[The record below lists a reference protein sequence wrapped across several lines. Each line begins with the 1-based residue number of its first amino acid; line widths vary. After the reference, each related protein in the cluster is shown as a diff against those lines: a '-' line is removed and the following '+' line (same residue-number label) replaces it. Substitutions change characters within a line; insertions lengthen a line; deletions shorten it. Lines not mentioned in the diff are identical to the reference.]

1 MSDFFDDEFSAYNID
16 GRKAKDV
23 KATTTDNETG
33 ISPVEEPMLPEIED
47 KGEEEPL
54 PQELNDGEEDE
65 EVEEEDNNPSQEE
78 EDRKADDEEARRVIE
93 KRQAELEA
101 RHQSMSLGGKKTLSK
116 EDIEQMI
123 VLQEENVNDANTLLE
138 KVMRMSDSNNGK
150 RKPKGLIITKQQLEK
165 VACVFKAT
173 KALLELYVEMD
184 IPLLYESLDEC
195 NICSLATNTQRQLKA
210 HMPTM
215 QEGLD
220 GIEAMMDE
228 NFDRPAAN
236 LRMRII
242 KGQTSVILS
251 EATNQAKALAQAM
264 ESFPMENGSLLLQC
278 LIAEKGDD
286 DNMTA
291 LDNTLMIA
299 ETAQVLTKDASA
311 MVEALKKND
320 MNTICSL
327 QKNLIDYQTKL
338 KA

>member
-1 MSDFFDDEFSAYNID
+1 MSDFFDDEFSAYDID

-33 ISPVEEPMLPEIED
+33 ISPVEEPTLPEIVD

-65 EVEEEDNNPSQEE
+65 EVEEEENSPSQEE
-78 EDRKADDEEARRVIE
+78 EDRKANDEEARRVIE

-101 RHQSMSLGGKKTLSK
+101 RHQSMSLGGKKTLGR

-123 VLQEENVNDANTLLE
+123 VQQEENVNDANTLLE
-138 KVMRMSDSNNGK
+138 KVMRMSDSNIGK
-150 RKPKGLIITKQQLEK
+150 RKPKGLIVTKQQLEK
-165 VACVFKAT
+165 VAYVFKAT

-184 IPLLYESLDEC
+184 IPLLYESLDEY

-220 GIEAMMDE
+220 SIAAMDE

-242 KGQTSVILS
+242 KGQTFVILS
-251 EATNQAKALAQAM
+251 EATNQAKALAQTM

-299 ETAQVLTKDASA
+299 GTAQVLTKDALA
-311 MVEALKKND
+311 MTEALKKKD